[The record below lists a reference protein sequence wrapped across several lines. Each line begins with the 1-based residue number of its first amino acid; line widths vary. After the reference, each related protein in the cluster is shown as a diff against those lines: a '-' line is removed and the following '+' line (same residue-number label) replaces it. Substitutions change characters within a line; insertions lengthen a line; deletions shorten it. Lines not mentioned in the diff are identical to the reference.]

1 MWRWEYFSF
10 CIFRQFLTF
19 NFCSFIN
26 FERTIEYCSFFQFW
40 ALGLASFPNNNF
52 MISQIYLCKRKLE
65 QFLISKHFR
74 SSFLRHAN
82 QWQGCSPFHFFTGH
96 FENFKIQGV
105 FFNWCPLKVF
115 SVRLH
120 SKSHQKSSKCQNLL
134 TEKKLIFR
142 GAPVEKDTLYIGS
155 ESWVL
160 SPKKNTLTTMASYKI
175 LPNNLC
181 LWSNCESA
189 VVKLSPVI
197 KLSTTLF

>member
-134 TEKKLIFR
+134 TGWHFFR
-142 GAPVEKDTLYIGS
+142 GAPV
-155 ESWVL
+155 
-160 SPKKNTLTTMASYKI
+160 KKTPCI
-175 LPNNLC
+175 
-181 LWSNCESA
+181 
-189 VVKLSPVI
+189 
-197 KLSTTLF
+197 